1 MPGAAA
7 LTESMGRSAIGGS
20 SSVVSRGVG
29 ASAWRKAVGYS
40 TPRLSCMA
48 WLAGAPLLQQSV
60 HVESSTDHGIWAR
73 GGRLDFRI
81 ASRRHSVQSML
92 MGGRSFRLVATV
104 LLALEA
110 DANRPAPPLCDETV
124 CEVGVDEGCGCLVL
138 VPSDE
143 CPGTNSGNVWWNCEV
158 RAYAHA
164 RATRQPAPQPCRDA
178 L

>member
-48 WLAGAPLLQQSV
+48 WLAGARSC
-60 HVESSTDHGIWAR
+60 SSLFMSSQAQTTGFGQGEGALIFELH
-73 GGRLDFRI
+73 
-81 ASRRHSVQSML
+81 RRHSVQSML